1 MCSIR
6 TSASLENMIELVFKT
21 LFISNKDTFHMGYY
35 RVSPDQMPMFVVANE
50 GHNKIIT
57 SEGSNL
63 LGTGCYNITTFF
75 FLKALKLSLTNSK
88 KPPLKITSG

>member
-63 LGTGCYNITTFF
+63 LGTGCFNITTF
-75 FLKALKLSLTNSK
+75 FLKALKL
-88 KPPLKITSG
+88 